1 MSKSVLR
8 DKDKKVLGL
17 VVESFVRNGRP
28 VSSGALCQT
37 RRISASPATL
47 RNIMV
52 KLEAMGFLSQPHT
65 SAGRLPTDKGLR
77 HYVGGL
83 LADKALPEERVPL
96 IQEEFVRRTADLD
109 SLLIQACRILADSSD
124 NLGFVISPHIFRLP
138 FEHLRFV
145 KISDRRILVILVTP
159 FHMVLTETLES
170 SLPLT
175 QAELDRAAQY
185 VNQSFRGKT
194 ILAVR
199 DALIRELPKYR
210 VKYEDTLDKL
220 LDLLKTSVD
229 REQGENRI
237 FLQGTARLLGKG
249 GLSDVGKLAVPLPEV
264 RGEGGARPAALG
276 FHQPGQGQ
284 GPDRLRGQ
292 PARTSRIVPWSS
304 RTTATATRS
313 WALWASSGP
322 SASPTKGSSRSSTA
336 WPSGSAWPS
345 RSSAERS
352 AYDGRKRQ
360 ARRRDRVHPR
370 GAARRPGNRLRIP
383 RPPRGRSRRERPPR
397 PRDRATSRRSSRRR
411 RPKAKELRKELDELK
426 ETNLRRLADMEN
438 LRKRFDREKTEFQQY
453 ALSGLLLEL
462 LGIGDNFERALQ
474 SAAADPEGKSFR
486 EGVELILRMFQGL
499 LARNG
504 VRPIELKDRAFDPNF
519 HHAMVVEE
527 SDNVEEPE
535 VVEELQKGYLHHD
548 RLLRPTL
555 VKVVVPKKGQ

>member
-170 SLPLT
+170 TLPLS

-210 VKYEDTLDKL
+210 LKYEDTFDKL
-220 LDLLKTSVD
+220 LDLLKTSID
-229 REQGENRI
+229 GEQGENRI

-249 GLSDVGKLAVPLPEV
+249 GLSDVGKLRNLFQKFE
-264 RGEGGARPAALG
+264 EKAALV
-276 FHQPGQGQ
+276 
-284 GPDRLRGQ
+284 RLL
-292 PARTSRIVPWSS
+292 SDFIS
-304 RTTATATRS
+304 
-313 WALWASSGP
+313 L
-322 SASPTKGSSRSSTA
+322 
-336 WPSGSAWPS
+336 
-345 RSSAERS
+345 
-352 AYDGRKRQ
+352 
-360 ARRRDRVHPR
+360 DRVKVLIGSEANLPNVEDCSLVLSHYGYSNQVLGTLGIIGPK
-370 GAARRPGNRLRIP
+370 RIP
-383 RPPRGRSRRERPPR
+383 YERIIPLVDRMAKRVSLAITVFGR
-397 PRDRATSRRSSRRR
+397 
-411 RPKAKELRKELDELK
+411 
-426 ETNLRRLADMEN
+426 
-438 LRKRFDREKTEFQQY
+438 
-453 ALSGLLLEL
+453 
-462 LGIGDNFERALQ
+462 
-474 SAAADPEGKSFR
+474 
-486 EGVELILRMFQGL
+486 
-499 LARNG
+499 
-504 VRPIELKDRAFDPNF
+504 
-519 HHAMVVEE
+519 
-527 SDNVEEPE
+527 E
-535 VVEELQKGYLHHD
+535 VSL
-548 RLLRPTL
+548 
-555 VKVVVPKKGQ
+555 

>member
-77 HYVGGL
+77 HYVGSL

-96 IQEEFVRRTADLD
+96 IQEEFASRTADLD

-170 SLPLT
+170 PLPLSQT
-175 QAELDRAAQY
+175 ELDRAAQY

-199 DALIRELPKYR
+199 DALIRDLPKYR

-220 LDLLKTSVD
+220 LGLLKTAVD
-229 REQGENRI
+229 RDQGENRI

-249 GLSDVGKLAVPLPEV
+249 GLSDVGKLRALFQKFE
-264 RGEGGARPAALG
+264 EKAALV
-276 FHQPGQGQ
+276 
-284 GPDRLRGQ
+284 RLL
-292 PARTSRIVPWSS
+292 SDFIS
-304 RTTATATRS
+304 
-313 WALWASSGP
+313 L
-322 SASPTKGSSRSSTA
+322 
-336 WPSGSAWPS
+336 
-345 RSSAERS
+345 
-352 AYDGRKRQ
+352 
-360 ARRRDRVHPR
+360 DRVKVLIGSEANLPNVEDCSLVLSHYGYSNQVLGTLGIIGPK
-370 GAARRPGNRLRIP
+370 RIP
-383 RPPRGRSRRERPPR
+383 YERIIPLVDRMAKRVSLAITVFGR
-397 PRDRATSRRSSRRR
+397 
-411 RPKAKELRKELDELK
+411 
-426 ETNLRRLADMEN
+426 
-438 LRKRFDREKTEFQQY
+438 
-453 ALSGLLLEL
+453 
-462 LGIGDNFERALQ
+462 
-474 SAAADPEGKSFR
+474 
-486 EGVELILRMFQGL
+486 
-499 LARNG
+499 
-504 VRPIELKDRAFDPNF
+504 
-519 HHAMVVEE
+519 
-527 SDNVEEPE
+527 E
-535 VVEELQKGYLHHD
+535 VS
-548 RLLRPTL
+548 
-555 VKVVVPKKGQ
+555 

>member
-96 IQEEFVRRTADLD
+96 IQEEFASRTADLD

-170 SLPLT
+170 PLPLT

-185 VNQSFRGKT
+185 VNQGFRGKT

-199 DALIRELPKYR
+199 DALVRDLPKYR

-249 GLSDVGKLAVPLPEV
+249 GLSDVGKLRTLFQKFE
-264 RGEGGARPAALG
+264 EKAALV
-276 FHQPGQGQ
+276 
-284 GPDRLRGQ
+284 RLL
-292 PARTSRIVPWSS
+292 SDFIS
-304 RTTATATRS
+304 
-313 WALWASSGP
+313 L
-322 SASPTKGSSRSSTA
+322 
-336 WPSGSAWPS
+336 
-345 RSSAERS
+345 
-352 AYDGRKRQ
+352 
-360 ARRRDRVHPR
+360 DRVKVLIGSEANLPNVEDCSLVLSHYGYSNQVLGTLGIIGPK
-370 GAARRPGNRLRIP
+370 RIP
-383 RPPRGRSRRERPPR
+383 YERIIPLVDRMAKRVSLAITVFGR
-397 PRDRATSRRSSRRR
+397 
-411 RPKAKELRKELDELK
+411 
-426 ETNLRRLADMEN
+426 
-438 LRKRFDREKTEFQQY
+438 
-453 ALSGLLLEL
+453 
-462 LGIGDNFERALQ
+462 
-474 SAAADPEGKSFR
+474 
-486 EGVELILRMFQGL
+486 
-499 LARNG
+499 
-504 VRPIELKDRAFDPNF
+504 
-519 HHAMVVEE
+519 
-527 SDNVEEPE
+527 E
-535 VVEELQKGYLHHD
+535 VSL
-548 RLLRPTL
+548 
-555 VKVVVPKKGQ
+555 